1 MHPIV
6 PESPPSSLPPKLY
19 YQQSSNAVSSKLIL
33 FFSSFLATQQHM
45 EFLGQRSD
53 LSYSC
58 NNARSLTRLSG
69 QGSGLRPSAPETL
82 LIPLRH
88 SRNSCF
94 LKIK

>member
-1 MHPIV
+1 MLREAAV
-6 PESPPSSLPPKLY
+6 EKAKRLKKKKKKNQLY
-19 YQQSSNAVSSKLIL
+19 LREAVL
-33 FFSSFLATQQHM
+33 FFCFVFSFLADLQHM

-88 SRNSCF
+88 GRNSCF